1 MKRKIVLMLVVVLC
15 MLCGCGKNVKIT
27 TGLSKDE
34 IFKFADET
42 VPLNEMLL
50 VLVNE
55 KNQYEE
61 SLGSDVW
68 SRTFGENSLEEEI
81 KEKVKNQM
89 IELTAIAQMAE
100 ENNTQLT
107 EEEES
112 LLKQAASE
120 YVNSL
125 EEEEK
130 NAIGATEET
139 VYDFYKK
146 MYLSDKYYEL
156 KTSENEKEISD
167 EEAKVI
173 EVMYIYFKTGEKDIY
188 GNVQPYEESKKTEV
202 LTTAQS
208 VLEQVR
214 QGADFQSLAG
224 EYSDDTEYRSTF
236 GRGVMEE
243 EFEQAAFSLS
253 SGETSEL
260 VQTESGYYIIKCVDD
275 YLETSTEENKQN
287 MKEKYKAEQFKEI
300 YQPFLDKQELE
311 FNRKVW
317 EEISIHDYAQC
328 KSKTIYDVYNQ
339 YV

>member
-188 GNVQPYEESKKTEV
+188 GNVQPYEESKKAEV

-275 YLETSTEENKQN
+275 YLETKTEENKQN

>member
-100 ENNTQLT
+100 ENKTQLT

-188 GNVQPYEESKKTEV
+188 GNVQPYEESKKAEV
-202 LTTAQS
+202 LATAQS

-224 EYSDDTEYRSTF
+224 VYSDDTEYRSTF

-243 EFEQAAFSLS
+243 AFEQAAFSLS